1 MRLSLTLVAILAVI
15 SIATDYYIFKTIK
28 SRIVTHRK
36 AALRTHTVFAA
47 ISLVTILTVLIIPH
61 RTASDPLL
69 VAKMWALYTFF
80 TIYIPKITFI
90 IIDLIARIPQLF
102 HRGKLRFVSIAGM
115 MVSVV
120 MFMLMWWGATINRF
134 NIDITEETV
143 EIQDLPEAFDGFKIV
158 QISDLHLGTY
168 NNDTTYIS
176 QVVNAVNE
184 ANPSLV
190 VFTGDFVNRKA
201 SELKPFVH
209 TLSRIKAD
217 NGCISILGN
226 HDYGDYVTW
235 KTPQDKA
242 ANRQMLLDMQKEMGW
257 RILLDQTEY
266 IHRGNDSIANICV
279 ENIGDPPF
287 PTYGSLEKAYPDI
300 NDSVVKVLLSHNP
313 AHWVNDI
320 CDKNTN
326 IALTLAG
333 HTHAMQ
339 MELFG
344 VSPSAL
350 KYKTWGGMYTDGK
363 GQCLYVNIGIGTV
376 LIPTRIGAT
385 PEITVFTLRKK

>member
-1 MRLSLTLVAILAVI
+1 MRLSITLVAILAVI
-15 SIATDYYIFKTIK
+15 SIALDYYIFKTIK
-28 SRIVTHRK
+28 KRVTRHK
-36 AALRTHTVFAA
+36 TLALRIHTIFAT
-47 ISLVTILTVLIIPH
+47 ISIITIGTVLLIPH
-61 RTASDPLL
+61 RSASDPLL

-90 IIDLIARIPQLF
+90 IIDLLARIPQLF
-102 HRGKLRFVSIAGM
+102 HRNKLRIVSIIGI
-115 MVSVV
+115 VISVT
-120 MFMLMWWGATINRF
+120 MFVLMWWGATINRF
-134 NIDITEETV
+134 NIDVTEQTV
-143 EIQDLPEAFDGFKIV
+143 EIEDLPIAFDGFTIV

-176 QVVNAVNE
+176 QIVKTVNALD
-184 ANPSLV
+184 PSIV

-209 TLSRIKAD
+209 TLAGIKAD
-217 NGCISILGN
+217 KGCISILGN
-226 HDYGDYVTW
+226 HDYGDYVNW

-242 ANRQMLLDMQKEMGW
+242 ENRQMLLDMQKEMGW
-257 RILLDQTEY
+257 RILLDQTEF
-266 IHRGNDSIANICV
+266 IHCGNDSIAIIGV

-287 PTYGSLEKAYPDI
+287 PTYGSLEKAYPNI
-300 NDSVVKVLLSHNP
+300 NDSVVKILLSHNP

-326 IALTLAG
+326 IALTLSG

-344 VSPSAL
+344 ISPSAW
-350 KYKTWGGMYTDGK
+350 KYKTWGGMYMDSK
-363 GQCLYVNIGIGTV
+363 GQHLYVNIGIGTV

-385 PEITVFTLRKK
+385 PEITVLTLRRK